1 MDFSGTHQVFFCF
14 LRISRD
20 IFVTTWLCHLENL
33 HPMMLL
39 FLTCAEDEAKMAA
52 IERCTAMKHKNH
64 SVLIAAILL
73 LSFAATPSISMA
85 QPAAE
90 RTARPGFFSVLGSI
104 VFTTLHV
111 PFKAVTC
118 AGTQVTS
125 AVAYAGTFGVE
136 GHYDG
141 GTNGRDIGETARRS
155 CTGSWIVR
163 PSQVARDYG
172 E

>member
-1 MDFSGTHQVFFCF
+1 
-14 LRISRD
+14 
-20 IFVTTWLCHLENL
+20 
-33 HPMMLL
+33 
-39 FLTCAEDEAKMAA
+39 MAA
-52 IERCTAMKHKNH
+52 MERCTAMKDKKY
-64 SVLIAAILL
+64 SVLIAGILL
-73 LSFAATPSISMA
+73 LSFAATPSVA
-85 QPAAE
+85 QE
-90 RTARPGFFSVLGSI
+90 SNDGRVRPGFFSVLGSI

>member
-1 MDFSGTHQVFFCF
+1 MRA
-14 LRISRD
+14 L
-20 IFVTTWLCHLENL
+20 N
-33 HPMMLL
+33 LL
-39 FLTCAEDEAKMAA
+39 FLTRGEEEAKMAA
-52 IERCTAMKHKNH
+52 MERCTAMKDKKY
-64 SVLIAAILL
+64 SVLIAGILL
-73 LSFAATPSISMA
+73 LSFAAAPSVA
-85 QPAAE
+85 QE
-90 RTARPGFFSVLGSI
+90 SNDGRVRPGFFSVLGSI

-163 PSQVARDYG
+163 PSQVAKDYG

>member
-1 MDFSGTHQVFFCF
+1 
-14 LRISRD
+14 
-20 IFVTTWLCHLENL
+20 
-33 HPMMLL
+33 
-39 FLTCAEDEAKMAA
+39 
-52 IERCTAMKHKNH
+52 MKDKKC

-85 QPAAE
+85 QEANQ

>member
-1 MDFSGTHQVFFCF
+1 
-14 LRISRD
+14 
-20 IFVTTWLCHLENL
+20 
-33 HPMMLL
+33 
-39 FLTCAEDEAKMAA
+39 MAA
-52 IERCTAMKHKNH
+52 IERCTAMKDKKY

-73 LSFAATPSISMA
+73 LSFAATPSISRA
-85 QPAAE
+85 QQANE

>member
-1 MDFSGTHQVFFCF
+1 
-14 LRISRD
+14 
-20 IFVTTWLCHLENL
+20 
-33 HPMMLL
+33 
-39 FLTCAEDEAKMAA
+39 
-52 IERCTAMKHKNH
+52 MKHKKY
-64 SVLIAAILL
+64 SVVVAVIML
-73 LSFAATPSISMA
+73 LSFAATPNISMA
-85 QPAAE
+85 QEATH
-90 RTARPGFFSVLGSI
+90 RTAEPGFFSILGSI
-104 VFTTLHV
+104 VFSTLHV

-141 GTNGRDIGETARRS
+141 GTYGRDIGETARRS
-155 CTGSWIVR
+155 CTGSWIIT